1 MLDGFFFYKCFSC
14 GLALDVSLQAFD
26 GFLDRYEKYIDH
38 FYFSLPMGDK
48 FHAKTRVDEQI
59 QNP

>member
-26 GFLDRYEKYIDH
+26 GFLNRYEKYIDH

-48 FHAKTRVDEQI
+48 FHAKTRVDE
-59 QNP
+59 